1 MGGSELVL
9 RSPFFFGCVRP
20 GRICPAADGG
30 DKCGLT
36 FALFSCNI
44 DMRTESGF
52 LL

>member
-9 RSPFFFGCVRP
+9 RSPLFFRL
-20 GRICPAADGG
+20 RPAANGG